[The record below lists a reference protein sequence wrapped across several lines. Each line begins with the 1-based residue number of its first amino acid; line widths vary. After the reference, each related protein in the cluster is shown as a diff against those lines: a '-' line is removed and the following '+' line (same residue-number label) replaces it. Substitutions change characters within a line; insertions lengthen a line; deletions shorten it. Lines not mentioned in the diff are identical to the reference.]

1 MFRVRISPALRPLAA
16 CCLLLVAAPALPQ
29 EASAADLG
37 SIEKALLRIA
47 EVLDRQSRQTHT
59 SLLLS
64 RLEIENRDLRALD
77 ESVSTNRTS
86 LRQLDFEER
95 GLIEMIDRERDRI
108 ERETESQDERLQL
121 LRELESAETQLERLR
136 SDRSDLELR
145 VIELENEAQDAT
157 LRRDALRAEI
167 DQLLGVDPR

>member
-1 MFRVRISPALRPLAA
+1 MFHVRISTALRLLTAS
-16 CCLLLVAAPALPQ
+16 CLLLVAAPALPQ
-29 EASAADLG
+29 ETSAADLG

-64 RLEIENRDLRALD
+64 RLDIENRDLRALD
-77 ESVSTNRTS
+77 DSVASNRSS

-95 GLIEMIDRERDRI
+95 GLMEMIDRERDRI
-108 ERETESQDERLQL
+108 EREAASQDERLQL

-136 SDRSDLELR
+136 STRTDLEQR
-145 VIELENEAQDAT
+145 VIELENEAHDAA

-167 DQLLGVDPR
+167 DELLGVDPR